1 MPSRAYA
8 EAISVPEAPAPST
21 ASVFGSSSNAHAS
34 SVPITRPPNCVP
46 GTGLATE
53 PVARMIAFAE

>member
-1 MPSRAYA
+1 MPD
-8 EAISVPEAPAPST
+8 APAPIT
-21 ASVFGSSSNAHAS
+21 ASVFGSDSSAHAS

-53 PVARMIAFAE
+53 PVASTIALVAS